1 MSVVGSNKNLLP
13 QRFVKNVIKK
23 IVVIALLKKKKKV
36 FDQIVFNCQLV
47 FAEQGIKFSLNS
59 FYGSL
64 GYDKCFK

>member
-1 MSVVGSNKNLLP
+1 MSVVGSNKNLSP
-13 QRFVKNVIKK
+13 QRFVKCYKK
-23 IVVIALLKKKKKV
+23 NCNHSVTKKKKV